1 MDEHL
6 VPVSFN
12 STILDSLEN
21 FTLDAEHWLAG

>member
-12 STILDSLEN
+12 STILGSLEN